1 MNSTLLKW
9 VVWPLLLLLLCL
21 LSLRLGATD
30 ATWVDVWQS
39 LGKAPQ
45 GQAGIIAQ
53 YRLPRIS
60 AAIVVGMHFALA
72 GLIMQIV
79 LRNPLADPTI
89 FGISGGAS
97 LAIVGA
103 MSVSLAIAPVNDQ
116 SISVSTDYIPL
127 DLLPY
132 IALVGGLGATLLV
145 LGLSWQRGPDGG
157 FSPPRMT
164 LTGVIIGAILNSL
177 VMALVLSM
185 SEANTELAILWLAG
199 SLYARDF
206 SHLLPTLP
214 WTLVG
219 LLAIVLLSRSLS
231 ALRFDPSSAQ
241 SMGINLRV
249 AQPLLILLAA
259 SLAASGVAIAG
270 PVGFVGLLVPYIAK
284 IIGVRQMS
292 YQIWVC
298 CFIGAALVVS
308 SDTLGRII
316 AAPVEVP
323 VGIITSLIGAPLFA
337 LILNRNLRS

>member
-1 MNSTLLKW
+1 MSGNVLKW
-9 VVWPLLLLLLCL
+9 AAWPLLLLVLSIV
-21 LSLRLGATD
+21 SLRMGVTGASW
-30 ATWVDVWQS
+30 ADVWHS
-39 LGKAPQ
+39 LGHNPQ
-45 GQAGIIAQ
+45 GQAGIIAD

-60 AAIVVGMHFALA
+60 AAIVVGIHFALA

-97 LAIVGA
+97 LTIVSAMAI
-103 MSVSLAIAPVNDQ
+103 SLALVPTDQ
-116 SISVSTDYIPL
+116 TVSASTDYIPL
-127 DLLPY
+127 GILPY
-132 IALVGGLGATLLV
+132 IALVGGLSATLLV
-145 LGLSWQRGPDGG
+145 LALSWERGPGRG
-157 FSPPRMT
+157 FSPQRMT
-164 LTGVIIGAILNSL
+164 LTGVIVGAILNAI

-185 SEANTELAILWLAG
+185 SEASTELAILWLAG

-214 WTLVG
+214 WTLIG
-219 LLAIVLLSRSLS
+219 LAAIVVLSRSLS
-231 ALRFDPSSAQ
+231 ALRLDVHSAQ
-241 SMGINLRV
+241 SLGVNLRL
-249 AQPLLILLAA
+249 AQPLLIVVAA

-284 IIGVRQMS
+284 VIGVRQMS

-298 CFIGAALVVS
+298 CFIGAALVVA

>member
-1 MNSTLLKW
+1 MSTSLMRW
-9 VVWPLLLLLLCL
+9 AIWPLLLLLLCL
-21 LSLRLGATD
+21 ISLRLGVTGASW
-30 ATWVDVWQS
+30 ADVWHS
-39 LGKAPQ
+39 LGQAPQ
-45 GQAGIIAQ
+45 EQASIIAQ

-60 AAIVVGMHFALA
+60 AAVVVGIHFALA

-97 LAIVGA
+97 LTIVGA
-103 MSVSLAIAPVNDQ
+103 MAISLALIPINDTT
-116 SISVSTDYIPL
+116 ISASTDYIPL
-127 DLLPY
+127 ELLPY
-132 IALVGGLGATLLV
+132 IALAGGLGATALV
-145 LGLSWQRGPDGG
+145 LALSWERGRG
-157 FSPPRMT
+157 FSPQRMT
-164 LTGVIIGAILNSL
+164 LTGVIVGAILNAI
-177 VMALVLSM
+177 VMVLVLSM
-185 SEANTELAILWLAG
+185 SEANSELAILWLAG

-206 SHLLPTLP
+206 DHLLPTLP
-214 WTLVG
+214 WTLAG
-219 LLAIVLLSRSLS
+219 LVAIVILSRSLS
-231 ALRFDPSSAQ
+231 ALRFDTASAQ

-249 AQPLLILLAA
+249 TRPLLILLAS

-298 CFIGAALVVS
+298 CFIGAALVVA

-323 VGIITSLIGAPLFA
+323 VGIVTSLIGAPLFA